1 MCLFSSA
8 PAMPPPPLPPM
19 PSLPPAPPPPPE
31 PPQAADPA
39 VKAGRE
45 DARRRAA
52 GLQGYRS
59 TIATSGLG
67 LAGTSAPNTTGFKTL
82 LGQ

>member
-1 MCLFSSA
+1 MCIFSPPT
-8 PAMPPPPLPPM
+8 PAMPPLPAP
-19 PSLPPAPPPPPE
+19 PPAPPQPPRE
-31 PPQAADPA
+31 ADPA
-39 VKAGRE
+39 VKAARD

-67 LAGTSAPNTTGFKTL
+67 LSAAPAPNTTGSKTL

>member
-1 MCLFSSA
+1 MCLFSM
-8 PAMPPPPLPPM
+8 PAQPPM
-19 PSLPPAPPPPPE
+19 PLAPPAPPKPPVE
-31 PPQAADPA
+31 PTQADPA
-39 VKAGRE
+39 VKAARDE
-45 DARRRAA
+45 ARRRAA

-67 LAGTSAPNTTGFKTL
+67 LGNAPAPLTTALKTL

>member
-1 MCLFSSA
+1 MCLFSM
-8 PAMPPPPLPPM
+8 PAM
-19 PSLPPAPPPPPE
+19 PSLPPMPPAPPAPPVTPT
-31 PPQAADPA
+31 QADPA
-39 VKAGRE
+39 VKAARD

-67 LAGTSAPNTTGFKTL
+67 LTGAPAPVTTALKTL

>member
-1 MCLFSSA
+1 MCLFSM
-8 PAMPPPPLPPM
+8 PAM
-19 PSLPPAPPPPPE
+19 PAPPPMPPT
-31 PPQAADPA
+31 PPAVPELPVTPTQADPA
-39 VKAGRE
+39 VKAARD

-59 TIATSGLG
+59 TIATSGRGLG
-67 LAGTSAPNTTGFKTL
+67 SAPAPLTTALKTL

>member
-1 MCLFSSA
+1 MCAFSPPPM
-8 PAMPPPPLPPM
+8 PAMPQM
-19 PSLPPAPPPPPE
+19 PSPPPPP
-31 PPQAADPA
+31 PPPPREVDPA
-39 VKAGRE
+39 VRAARD
-45 DARRRAA
+45 DARRRAV

-67 LAGTSAPNTTGFKTL
+67 LSTTSAPNSTGSKTL

>member
-1 MCLFSSA
+1 MCLFS
-8 PAMPPPPLPPM
+8 PPPMPPMPQA
-19 PSLPPAPPPPPE
+19 PSLPPAPPPAPT
-31 PPQAADPA
+31 QADPA
-39 VKAGRE
+39 VRAARD
-45 DARRRAA
+45 DAKRRAA

-67 LAGTSAPNTTGFKTL
+67 LQSAPAPLTTALKTL

>member
-1 MCLFSSA
+1 MCAFSPPPI
-8 PAMPPPPLPPM
+8 PAMPQM
-19 PSLPPAPPPPPE
+19 PSPPPPPPQ
-31 PPQAADPA
+31 PPREADPA
-39 VKAGRE
+39 VRAARD
-45 DARRRAA
+45 DARRRAV

-67 LAGTSAPNTTGFKTL
+67 LSATPAPNTTGSKTL

>member
-1 MCLFSSA
+1 MCMFSSA
-8 PAMPPPPLPPM
+8 PSM
-19 PSLPPAPPPPPE
+19 PSMPALPAVPSPPE

-39 VKAGRE
+39 VKAARE

-67 LAGTSAPNTTGFKTL
+67 LADAPTPNTTGYKTL

>member
-1 MCLFSSA
+1 MCLFSM
-8 PAMPPPPLPPM
+8 PTMPPM
-19 PSLPPAPPPPPE
+19 PPAPPAAPSPPIAPT
-31 PPQAADPA
+31 QADPA
-39 VKAGRE
+39 VKAARE

-67 LAGTSAPNTTGFKTL
+67 LGGAPLPVTTALKAL
-82 LGQ
+82 LGE

>member
-1 MCLFSSA
+1 MCFFTMPGMSM
-8 PAMPPPPLPPM
+8 PAAPPM
-19 PSLPPAPPPPPE
+19 PPAPPTAPSPPVTPT
-31 PPQAADPA
+31 QADPS
-39 VKAGRE
+39 VKAARE

-67 LAGTSAPNTTGFKTL
+67 LGGTNSPATTALKTL

>member
-1 MCLFSSA
+1 MCLFT
-8 PAMPPPPLPPM
+8 PPPMPPMPQMPSLPPPLPP
-19 PSLPPAPPPPPE
+19 APTP
-31 PPQAADPA
+31 ADPDVRA
-39 VKAGRE
+39 ARD

-67 LAGTSAPNTTGFKTL
+67 LQSAPSSLTTALKTL

>member
-1 MCLFSSA
+1 MCAFS
-8 PAMPPPPLPPM
+8 PPPMPPMPQM
-19 PSLPPAPPPPPE
+19 PSLPPPPPAAPTP
-31 PPQAADPA
+31 ADPA
-39 VKAGRE
+39 VRAARD

-67 LAGTSAPNTTGFKTL
+67 LQGNPSPLTTALKTL

>member
-1 MCLFSSA
+1 MCFFSGP
-8 PAMPPPPLPPM
+8 PAMPPMPPLPP
-19 PSLPPAPPPPPE
+19 APLPPPE

-39 VKAGRE
+39 VKAARD

-67 LAGTSAPNTTGFKTL
+67 LAAAPAPNTTGYKTL

>member
-1 MCLFSSA
+1 MCLFSGA
-8 PAMPPPPLPPM
+8 PATPPMPAMPTM
-19 PSLPPAPPPPPE
+19 PAAPPPPPQ
-31 PPQAADPA
+31 PPEAADPA
-39 VKAGRE
+39 VKAARE

-67 LAGTSAPNTTGFKTL
+67 LAGAPVPNSTGFKTL

>member
-1 MCLFSSA
+1 MCFFSM
-8 PAMPPPPLPPM
+8 PAMPAPPPM
-19 PSLPPAPPPPPE
+19 PPAPPSPPA
-31 PPQAADPA
+31 PPVTPTQADPA
-39 VKAGRE
+39 AKAARD

-67 LAGTSAPNTTGFKTL
+67 LSGTANPVTTALKTL

>member
-1 MCLFSSA
+1 MCLFT
-8 PAMPPPPLPPM
+8 PPPMPPMPQMPTLPPLPP
-19 PSLPPAPPPPPE
+19 PAPTS
-31 PPQAADPA
+31 ADPA
-39 VKAGRE
+39 VRAARE

-67 LAGTSAPNTTGFKTL
+67 LQGKPSPLTTALKTL

>member
-1 MCLFSSA
+1 MCFFSGAAA
-8 PAMPPPPLPPM
+8 PSMPPM
-19 PSLPPAPPPPPE
+19 PAMPPAPPPPPE

-39 VKAGRE
+39 VKAVRE

-67 LAGTSAPNTTGFKTL
+67 LAGAPAPNTTGFKTL

>member
-1 MCLFSSA
+1 MCLFSGA
-8 PAMPPPPLPPM
+8 PAMPPMPSMPPM
-19 PSLPPAPPPPPE
+19 PAAPPPPPE

-39 VKAGRE
+39 VKAARD

-67 LAGTSAPNTTGFKTL
+67 LASAPAPSSTGFKTL